1 MNSKL
6 TATIRFCFK
15 GQTHEPSI
23 EITLVEYMK
32 NPENYPDI
40 CMMIARANNFDMYS
54 YEYEMMQA
62 ENITFSDAS
71 GLVASFINDGA
82 LDFSA
87 FELAWQEKN
96 ILNQIQGIAKNILSI
111 DDLDQQPEIKQALI
125 SAYKSGASN

>member
-23 EITLVEYMK
+23 EINLAEYMK
-32 NPENYPDI
+32 HSDNYPDI

-62 ENITFSDAS
+62 ENITYSDAS
-71 GLVASFINDGA
+71 GLVANYITDGA
-82 LDFSA
+82 LDFGA
-87 FELAWQEKN
+87 FEQAWQKKYRLMKLSE
-96 ILNQIQGIAKNILSI
+96 IAKKLLSI
-111 DDLDQQPEIKQALI
+111 DELEQHPEIKQALLE
-125 SAYKSGASN
+125 AYKLGALE

>member
-40 CMMIARANNFDMYS
+40 CMMIARANDFDMYS

-71 GLVASFINDGA
+71 GLVADFINDGT

-96 ILNQIQGIAKNILSI
+96 ILNQIQDIAKNILSI
-111 DDLDQQPEIKQALI
+111 DDLEQQPEIKQALI